1 MYSWIWS
8 KLPGGKLAKTF
19 VAIVFLAALSYF
31 MFTIGF
37 PAIEQFFNV
46 DQTTITE

>member
-1 MYSWIWS
+1 MYSWIWR
-8 KLPGGKLAKTF
+8 KLPGGRLAKTIT
-19 VAIVFLAALSYF
+19 VIVLLTALSLF

>member
-1 MYSWIWS
+1 MYSWIWR
-8 KLPGGKLAKTF
+8 KLPGGKMAKTF
-19 VAIVFLAALSYF
+19 TAIVLLAALSLF

>member
-19 VAIVFLAALSYF
+19 VAAVMLAGLALF
-31 MFTIGF
+31 MFMIGF
-37 PAIEQFFNV
+37 PAIEDFFNV
-46 DQTTITE
+46 DEITITE

>member
-1 MYSWIWS
+1 MYSWIWNKS
-8 KLPGGKLAKTF
+8 PGGKVGKTALA
-19 VAIVFLAALSYF
+19 VALLAGLTMF

>member
-1 MYSWIWS
+1 MYSWIWRE
-8 KLPGGKLAKTF
+8 LPGGRLAKTIT
-19 VAIVFLAALSYF
+19 VIVLLAALSLF

>member
-8 KLPGGKLAKTF
+8 KLPGSKVVKSI
-19 VAIVFLAALSYF
+19 VAIALLVGLTLF

-37 PAIEQFFNV
+37 PALEQLFNV

>member
-1 MYSWIWS
+1 MYSWIWR
-8 KLPGGKLAKTF
+8 KLPGGRLFKALLATALLAGLTF
-19 VAIVFLAALSYF
+19 F

-46 DQTTITE
+46 DQITITE

>member
-1 MYSWIWS
+1 MYSWIWR

-19 VAIVFLAALSYF
+19 IAIVLLAGLSLF

-46 DQTTITE
+46 DQITITE

>member
-1 MYSWIWS
+1 MYSWIWR
-8 KLPGGKLAKTF
+8 KLPGGKLVKPF
-19 VAIVFLAALSYF
+19 IAIALLAALSLF

>member
-1 MYSWIWS
+1 MYSWIWG

-19 VAIVFLAALSYF
+19 VAIAFLVALSLF

>member
-1 MYSWIWS
+1 MYSWIWR

-19 VAIVFLAALSYF
+19 VSAVMLAGLALF

-37 PAIEQFFNV
+37 PAIEDFFNV